1 LPFSRDQVRIGFERL
16 TWFVCEVRYWRLIDE
31 PRAGWA
37 KPGKSGVAEKP
48 RLLVIDRDSSHD
60 KSSFGPLSETF
71 DRVTVHSVAKAL
83 VLLRD
88 QRFDAVYVDASQFS
102 ALRWVGMVMQAGEI
116 LDAISDGVAV
126 VDPNLRIIWANPEF
140 QSLCG
145 SNDAT
150 VGTSFYDA
158 LGKAETL
165 GTEPCA
171 FTAAVAARIPA
182 STALKLAGGQYIR
195 LTVTPVFDAS
205 GSLTHMIALTRETT
219 SETQQQL
226 KVDAIHEAGDELAD
240 LSPAELAEMTVEERT
255 DLLKYNISRH
265 MRDLL
270 GLDFIEIRLLDRATN
285 RLIPLLT
292 EGMTPLA
299 ANRELYARE
308 EANGVTG
315 FVAATGKT
323 YVCPDTTKDPRYI
336 EGAAGS
342 RSSITVPLTIHGT
355 VIGTLNVES
364 PQPGAFDERD
374 QQFIEIYGRNI
385 AAAINTL
392 ELLQAEK
399 QTTARTQVEAINREL
414 ALPLDDIIADATTV
428 LDRYAGHDEDIISR
442 LRHLLYRAREIR
454 SLVHKAGTVP
464 PGPSPIQAPPGPAQR
479 LGGTRLLVVDFDEA
493 IRKSAHHLLGCQG
506 ASVETAHDAKEA
518 IALMRQTA
526 YSAALVDIRLP
537 DLDGYEAFKRLREV
551 QPNVPVILMTGFGWD
566 PTHSIVKARQEGLQT
581 VLYKPFRA
589 DRLMEAVEQALRS
602 VTPGR
607 PAAPCPPPPPAGV
620 TAPQGGP
627 ASTSATATPA
637 SAPPGSNSHPPEVIT
652 SSGMNPA
659 ESATA
664 GRSPA
669 KATPDE

>member
-1 LPFSRDQVRIGFERL
+1 
-16 TWFVCEVRYWRLIDE
+16 
-31 PRAGWA
+31 
-37 KPGKSGVAEKP
+37 VAEKP
-48 RLLVIDRDSSHD
+48 RLLVIARDSSHE
-60 KSSFGPLSETF
+60 KSSLGCLSESSE
-71 DRVTVHSVAKAL
+71 RVTVRSVSKAL
-83 VLLRD
+83 ALLRD
-88 QRFDAVYVDASQFS
+88 EKFDAVFVDASQLS
-102 ALRWVGMVMQAGEI
+102 AVRWVGMIMQAGEI

-126 VDPNLRIIWANPEF
+126 VDPDLRIIWANPEF
-140 QSLCG
+140 QSLAG
-145 SNDAT
+145 SSEAVT
-150 VGTSFYDA
+150 GLSFYKS
-158 LGKAETL
+158 LGAAEFLGPERCPFASAKASKSS
-165 GTEPCA
+165 
-171 FTAAVAARIPA
+171 A
-182 STALKLAGGQYIR
+182 STGMKLAGGRYIR
-195 LTVTPVFDAS
+195 LTVTPVFDS
-205 GSLTHMIALTRETT
+205 SSVLTHLIALTRETT
-219 SETQQQL
+219 DETQQQL
-226 KVDAIHEAGDELAD
+226 KVDAIHEAGDELGD
-240 LSPAELAEMTVEERT
+240 LTPAELAEMAVEERT
-255 DLLKYNISRH
+255 DLLKYNITRH

-299 ANRELYARE
+299 ANRELYARVE
-308 EANGVTG
+308 GNGVTG
-315 FVAATGKT
+315 FVAATGET
-323 YVCPDTTKDPRYI
+323 YVCTDTTKDPRYI

-364 PQPGAFDERD
+364 PQTDAFDNRD
-374 QQFIEIYGRNI
+374 RQFIEIYGRNI

-399 QTTARTQVEAINREL
+399 VTTARTQVEAINREL

-454 SLVHKAGTVP
+454 SLVHKAGSVP
-464 PGPSPIQAPPGPAQR
+464 AGPNPIHAPPGPAQR
-479 LGGTRLLVVDFDEA
+479 LSGTRLLVVDFDEA

-602 VTPGR
+602 TPAGR
-607 PAAPCPPPPPAGV
+607 TPAAPPTAA
-620 TAPQGGP
+620 TAP
-627 ASTSATATPA
+627 ASIGSPPSGTHGSPR
-637 SAPPGSNSHPPEVIT
+637 PGSNSHPPEGT
-652 SSGMNPA
+652 PSSSAAAKETGCSPPA
-659 ESATA
+659 E
-664 GRSPA
+664 
-669 KATPDE
+669 ATPHE